1 VSCPGRSKAKSISSR
16 TEICQS
22 SHKEEALTT
31 YEKLREEADAPDE
44 QIARA
49 REAEFDGALAEVR
62 KLVRLFGFSL
72 GDVFGDQSVKRKLP
86 DSRPSRFPACR
97 RSHRKELSMNNYYI
111 AP

>member
-1 VSCPGRSKAKSISSR
+1 VSCPGQSKAKSISSR

-49 REAEFDGALAEVR
+49 REAEFDGALAVR
-62 KLVRLFGFSL
+62 GSIRQAQAAG
-72 GDVFGDQSVKRKLP
+72 QSIITI
-86 DSRPSRFPACR
+86 SGMS
-97 RSHRKELSMNNYYI
+97 
-111 AP
+111 